1 MLNFVRQHLS
11 KRQLS
16 YEALVAYFNRLPD
29 AVQVDWFRDGNFII
43 GNVKAGENEF
53 VTQGLSADDFIN
65 TVNESVI
72 TVNNI
77 PYEYFDVIKELKSYM
92 PPEDQI
98 KALEDQSVSSSK
110 LRVSKSDRALQAA

>member
-11 KRQLS
+11 KRKLS

-29 AVQVDWFRDGNFII
+29 AVQVDWFRDGDFII
-43 GNVKAGENEF
+43 GNVKAGNSEF
-53 VTQGLSADDFIN
+53 VTQGQDADDFIN
-65 TVNESVI
+65 MVNESVI

-77 PYEYFDVIKELKSYM
+77 PYEYFDVIKELRSYT
-92 PPEDQI
+92 PPEEEI
-98 KALEDQSVSSSK
+98 KALEDQSVSHSK

>member
-53 VTQGLSADDFIN
+53 VTQGLNADDFIN

-92 PPEDQI
+92 PPEEQI

-110 LRVSKSDRALQAA
+110 LRVRKSDRALQAA